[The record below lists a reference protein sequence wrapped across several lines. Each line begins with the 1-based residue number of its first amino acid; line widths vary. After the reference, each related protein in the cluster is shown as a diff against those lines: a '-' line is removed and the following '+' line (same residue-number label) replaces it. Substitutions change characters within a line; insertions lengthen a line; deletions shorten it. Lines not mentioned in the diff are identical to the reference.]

1 MNDSLATLLGEIFA
15 GLGLFFVGIKLIGG
29 NLQQMTSRTVRDRL
43 RRAVDTP
50 VRGALLGIVAGAL
63 TQSTNAVTFIMT
75 SMNAAGLL
83 TIARAAPV
91 VIWANVGTSALVLV
105 ATVDLR
111 LPIFYVL
118 GLIGLLYFFDVEK
131 SDRFRHPAAALL
143 GLALLFLGLMLI
155 KSGAAPLKEMQA
167 VRTLL
172 EIAATSYGL
181 VFLVGMS
188 ITLVVQSSVTVST
201 IAVAMV
207 HSGLLSMEQTALVI
221 YGSGLGAA
229 ISLWFM
235 TANLHGSSRQLAYLQ
250 ILLKLV
256 ATALLLA
263 LFVLEHLLQ
272 RDYLLSTL
280 AHFSSQLALQ
290 GALVF
295 LVYQCAGAVVM
306 TASRTAMLRRIARWA
321 PANNEETLATPHYLY
336 EQALDDVPSAL
347 DLVGKEQARLV
358 SMLPRY
364 VSAAD
369 LRNPSPALGAGLSV
383 RVLYRVNREVRQQVE
398 QFLTDLMNSN
408 SDRLACDQIL
418 NCQTRNR
425 LIADLQEG
433 LYQLN
438 EVLTHNAQ
446 LNAQTVNPRL
456 LSIQQAQ
463 EESMHFILLTLQDA
477 VEHEDADAID
487 MLRQLTS
494 DRAETMDR
502 LRKNIFQEGADFTH
516 QVQEALFAASTLFER
531 IVWIVRQYSMLLAHE
546 DLDADAKASSKQRQ
560 VA

>member
-1 MNDSLATLLGEIFA
+1 MNDSPATLLGEIFA

-75 SMNAAGLL
+75 SMSAAGLL

-111 LPIFYVL
+111 LPLFYVL

-143 GLALLFLGLMLI
+143 GLALLFLGLLLI

-172 EIAATSYGL
+172 EMAATSYGL

-207 HSGLLSMEQTALVI
+207 HSGLLSMEQTALVM

-235 TANLHGSSRQLAYLQ
+235 TANLHGSARQLAYLQ
-250 ILLKLV
+250 ILQKFI

-272 RDYLLSTL
+272 RSYLLATL
-280 AHFSSQLALQ
+280 AHFSSQAALQ
-290 GALVF
+290 AALVF
-295 LVYQCAGAVVM
+295 LVYQCVGAVAM

-321 PANNEETLATPHYLY
+321 PANHEETLATPHYLY
-336 EQALDDVPSAL
+336 EQALDDVHSAL

-364 VSAAD
+364 VCAAE
-369 LRNPSPALGAGLSV
+369 LRNPSPAVGAGLSV
-383 RVLYRVNREVRQQVE
+383 QVLYRVNREVRQQVE

-408 SDRLACDQIL
+408 SDR
-418 NCQTRNR
+418 
-425 LIADLQEG
+425 
-433 LYQLN
+433 
-438 EVLTHNAQ
+438 
-446 LNAQTVNPRL
+446 
-456 LSIQQAQ
+456 QA
-463 EESMHFILLTLQDA
+463 
-477 VEHEDADAID
+477 
-487 MLRQLTS
+487 R
-494 DRAETMDR
+494 
-502 LRKNIFQEGADFTH
+502 
-516 QVQEALFAASTLFER
+516 
-531 IVWIVRQYSMLLAHE
+531 
-546 DLDADAKASSKQRQ
+546 
-560 VA
+560 

>member
-1 MNDSLATLLGEIFA
+1 MNDSPATLLGEIFA

-43 RRAVDTP
+43 RRAVGTP
-50 VRGALLGIVAGAL
+50 VRAALLGIVAGAL

-131 SDRFRHPAAALL
+131 SDRFRHAAAALL
-143 GLALLFLGLMLI
+143 GLALLFLGLMLM
-155 KSGAAPLKEMQA
+155 KSGAAPLKELRA

-172 EIAATSYGL
+172 EIAATSYVL
-181 VFLVGMS
+181 VFLLGLS
-188 ITLVVQSSVTVST
+188 ITLLVQSSVTVSA

-207 HSGLLSMEQTALVI
+207 HSGLLSMEQTALVV

-235 TANLHGSSRQLAYLQ
+235 TANLQGSARQLAYLQ
-250 ILLKLV
+250 MLLKAV

-263 LFVLEHLLQ
+263 LFVLEQLLQ
-272 RDYLLSTL
+272 QDFLLAML
-280 AHFSSQLALQ
+280 ARFSSQAALQ
-290 GALVF
+290 AALVF
-295 LVYQCAGAVVM
+295 LVYQCVGAVLISACC
-306 TASRTAMLRRIARWA
+306 TPLLRRIARWA
-321 PANNEETLATPHYLY
+321 PANHEETLATPQYLY

-347 DLVGKEQARLV
+347 DLVEKEQARLV

-369 LRNPSPALGAGLSV
+369 LRNPSQALGAGLSV
-383 RVLYRVNREVRQQVE
+383 RVLYRINREV
-398 QFLTDLMNSN
+398 
-408 SDRLACDQIL
+408 
-418 NCQTRNR
+418 
-425 LIADLQEG
+425 
-433 LYQLN
+433 
-438 EVLTHNAQ
+438 
-446 LNAQTVNPRL
+446 
-456 LSIQQAQ
+456 
-463 EESMHFILLTLQDA
+463 
-477 VEHEDADAID
+477 
-487 MLRQLTS
+487 
-494 DRAETMDR
+494 
-502 LRKNIFQEGADFTH
+502 
-516 QVQEALFAASTLFER
+516 
-531 IVWIVRQYSMLLAHE
+531 
-546 DLDADAKASSKQRQ
+546 
-560 VA
+560 